1 MSNQIKN
8 LLIGLFLIG
17 GIVLFVGFIFFL
29 RPSVGDEKQILYV
42 RFSDINKINVGTR
55 VLFAGKAI
63 GEVTEVNEIF
73 HARETQPSDTLGRL
87 YFYQLTLKI
96 DSNVKVFNTDQIE
109 IQTSGL
115 LGEKSISIV
124 PRSPPKGFIPERIT
138 EKTPFYA
145 ESIDPIEN
153 TFSQISVISHKIE
166 ETIDLIKEWFKNNS
180 ENLSHAVSSFGSAMD
195 QIEIATKS
203 VNDEELIHQIKLG
216 ATSFTGSMDKINA
229 ALAQMDADDVFTN
242 MGPLV
247 ANFTATGGSLAQI
260 TQTISEGKGTIGKL
274 IESDDFYLRINGVM
288 SKIDTLMNDMNHYGL
303 LFHLNKGWQRQ
314 RTKRINVLNALDTP
328 DSFRTYFQTEVDD
341 INTAMSRIGLLIQK
355 AESTTESEKILD
367 TPMFKK
373 DFAELL
379 RQVGELSDNLKLYNE
394 RFSEALTSP

>member
-1 MSNQIKN
+1 MPNQIKN
-8 LLIGLFLIG
+8 LLIGLFLLG
-17 GIVLFVGFIFFL
+17 GIALFVGFIFFL

-55 VLFAGKAI
+55 VLFAGKAV

-153 TFSQISVISHKIE
+153 TFSQISDISHKIE
-166 ETIDLIKEWFKNNS
+166 ETVDLIKEWFKNNS
-180 ENLSHAVSSFGSAMD
+180 ENLSHAVSSFGAAMD
-195 QIEIATKS
+195 QIEIATKA
-203 VNDEELIHQIKLG
+203 VNDEALIHQIKLG
-216 ATSFTGSMDKINA
+216 AASFTDSMDKINL
-229 ALAQMDADDVFTN
+229 ALAQMEEGEVFTN
-242 MGPLV
+242 IGPLV
-247 ANFTATGGSLAQI
+247 ANFKATGGSLAQI
-260 TQTISEGKGTIGKL
+260 TETIAEGKGTIGRL

-314 RTKRINVLNALDTP
+314 RAKRINALNALDTP
-328 DSFRTYFQTEVDD
+328 DSFRTYFQTEIDD
-341 INTAMSRIGLLIQK
+341 INTAMSRISLLIQK
-355 AESTTESEKILD
+355 AESTTESQKILD

-394 RFSEALTSP
+394 RFSEATTTP

>member
-8 LLIGLFLIG
+8 LLIGLFLVG
-17 GIVLFVGFIFFL
+17 GIALFVGFIFFL
-29 RPSVGDEKQILYV
+29 KPSVGDEKQTLYV

-73 HARETQPSDTLGRL
+73 HARETQPSDSLGRL

-96 DSNVKVFNTDQIE
+96 DSNVKVFNTDEIE

-153 TFSQISVISHKIE
+153 TFSQISDISHKIE
-166 ETIDLIKEWFKNNS
+166 ETVDLIKDWFKQNS
-180 ENLSHAVSSFGSAMD
+180 ENLSHAVTSFASAMD

-203 VNDEELIHQIKLG
+203 INDEMLVHQIKLG
-216 ATSFTGSMDKINA
+216 ATSFTNSMDKIDA
-229 ALAQMDADDVFTN
+229 ALAQMEQDDVFKHVGTIA
-242 MGPLV
+242 
-247 ANFTATGGSLAQI
+247 ANFSDSSSSIKQI
-260 TQTISEGKGTIGKL
+260 TQTISEGKGTLGQL
-274 IESDDFYLRINGVM
+274 IESDDFYLKINGVM
-288 SKIDTLMNDMNHYGL
+288 SKIDTLMNDVNHYGI

-314 RTKRINVLNALDTP
+314 RTKRINELNALETP
-328 DSFRTYFQTEVDD
+328 DSFRTFFETEIDD
-341 INTAMSRIGLLIQK
+341 INTAMSRISLLIQK

-394 RFSEALTSP
+394 RFSENLE

>member
-8 LLIGLFLIG
+8 LLIGVFLIG
-17 GIVLFVGFIFFL
+17 GVALFVGFIFFL
-29 RPSVGDEKQILYV
+29 RPSVGDEKQTLYV

-55 VLFAGKAI
+55 VLFAGKPI
-63 GEVTEVNEIF
+63 GEVTEVSEIF

-96 DSNVKVFNTDQIE
+96 DSSVKVFNSDQIE

-124 PRSPPKGFIPERIT
+124 PRAPPKGFIPERIT
-138 EKTPFYA
+138 DKTPFYA

-153 TFSQISVISHKIE
+153 TFNQLSDISHKVE

-180 ENLSHAVSSFGSAMD
+180 ENLSHAVSSFAGAMD

-203 VNDEELIHQIKLG
+203 VNDEDLIHQVKLG
-216 ATSFTGSMDKINA
+216 ATSFTASMDKINA
-229 ALAQMDADDVFTN
+229 ALAQMEEDDVFTHV
-242 MGPLV
+242 GSIV
-247 ANFTATGGSLAQI
+247 ANFNVTSSNLKQI
-260 TQTISEGKGTIGKL
+260 TQTISDGKGTIGQL
-274 IESDDFYLRINGVM
+274 IEGDDFYLRINGVM

-303 LFHLNKGWQRQ
+303 LFHLNKGWQRT
-314 RTKRINVLNALDTP
+314 RTKRINLLNALETP

-341 INTAMSRIGLLIQK
+341 INTAMSRISLLIQK
-355 AESTTESEKILD
+355 AESTSEAQRILD

-373 DFAELL
+373 DFGELL
-379 RQVGELSDNLKLYNE
+379 RQSSEMTDNLKLYNE
-394 RFSEALTSP
+394 RFSEMFANP

>member
-8 LLIGLFLIG
+8 LLIGLFLVG
-17 GIVLFVGFIFFL
+17 GIALFVGFIFFL

-96 DSNVKVFNTDQIE
+96 DSNVKVFNTDEIQ

-153 TFSQISVISHKIE
+153 TFSQLSDISHKIE
-166 ETIDLIKEWFKNNS
+166 ETVDLIKEWLKNNS

-195 QIEIATKS
+195 QIEIATKA
-203 VNDEELIHQIKLG
+203 VNDEALIHQIKLG
-216 ATSFTGSMDKINA
+216 ATSFTASMDKIDA
-229 ALAQMDADDVFTN
+229 ALAQMEEDDVFTN
-242 MGPLV
+242 IGV
-247 ANFTATGGSLAQI
+247 IASNFNSSSSSIKQI

-288 SKIDTLMNDMNHYGL
+288 SKIDTLMNDMNHYGI

-314 RTKRINVLNALDTP
+314 RTKRINILNALETP
-328 DSFRTYFQTEVDD
+328 DSFRTYFQTEVDE
-341 INTAMSRIGLLIQK
+341 INTAMSRISLLIQK
-355 AESTTESEKILD
+355 AESTTEAEKILD

-379 RQVGELSDNLKLYNE
+379 RQVNELSDNLRLYNE
-394 RFSEALTSP
+394 RFSTEP